1 MLSSLN
7 IIPDLIDLLSEEDP
21 ATQRLAASALVSTL
35 RLAHATNTP
44 FIHTHSV
51 GVIRI

>member
-7 IIPDLIDLLSEEDP
+7 IIPDLIDLLSEADP
-21 ATQRLAASALVSTL
+21 ATQRLAASALVSTQT
-35 RLAHATNTP
+35 LAHATNTLTY
-44 FIHTHSV
+44 THSV